1 MWRRQAP
8 GCEDR
13 TRQILE
19 LCKSLVPSSE
29 QMEFMLFKEA
39 KDLEDTDVKKVVQDT
54 FVCNDHDNVFA

>member
-19 LCKSLVPSSE
+19 LCNSLVPSSE

-39 KDLEDTDVKKVVQDT
+39 KDLEDTDVKKMVLDT